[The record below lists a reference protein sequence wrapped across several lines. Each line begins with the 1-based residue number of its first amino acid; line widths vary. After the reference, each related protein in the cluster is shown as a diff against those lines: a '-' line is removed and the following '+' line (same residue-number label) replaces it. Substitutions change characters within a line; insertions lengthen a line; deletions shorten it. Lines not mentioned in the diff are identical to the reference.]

1 MTIPLT
7 AARGAVE
14 FRPPAL
20 YPKDGDG
27 HFKKRDRDVII
38 LIRVPTMYERD
49 SFASALVRGGVVH
62 HGPKEIRHLLLAGV
76 QVLYPPEQ
84 FDSIRADLEE
94 LWAVTDEEQKVQRLQ
109 MERLAELLDVEPG
122 KKPPSQKEIE
132 KELEKIVAEVK
143 MDAGKRIR
151 VFAQQQ
157 HVMASYAPLQAVF
170 ADLAEQDARRSW
182 LQAEVYVTGWR
193 VENRSSEDDKVLEHQ
208 PDGNGRGG
216 LKKHEAEYLRGQI
229 GQDAW
234 LEVSEFI
241 TALHGLDGDEEK
253 NLASLLAS
261 MSAQIGSTPPGSKA
275 SSESG
280 DSTDEPTSP
289 TRATGSRKTTGS
301 SSNSTKRSGTKRGKS
316 GPGRTGKASST
327 SP

>member
-1 MTIPLT
+1 MAIPLT
-7 AARGAVE
+7 AARAPAE

-20 YPKDGDG
+20 YPKDNDG
-27 HFKKRDRDVII
+27 HFKKRPRDVII

-62 HGPKEIRHLLLAGV
+62 HGPKQIRALLLAGV
-76 QVLYPPEQ
+76 QVLYPAEQ
-84 FDSIRADLEE
+84 FDTIRADLEE
-94 LWAVTDEEQKVQRLQ
+94 LWAVNDEEQKVQQLQ
-109 MERLAELLDVEPG
+109 TERLVELLDVEPG
-122 KKPPSQKEIE
+122 TKPPGPKEIE
-132 KELEKIVAEVK
+132 TELNKIVADVK
-143 MDAGKRIR
+143 MDPAKRIR

-157 HVMASYAPLQAVF
+157 HVMASYEPLQAVF

-193 VENRSSEDDKVLEHQ
+193 VENREDEADTFLQHQ

-216 LKKHEAEYLRGQI
+216 LKKHEAEYLRAQI

-234 LEVSEFI
+234 MEISEFI

-253 NLASLLAS
+253 NLASLLVS
-261 MSAQIGSTPPGSKA
+261 MSAQIGSTPTESKA
-275 SSESG
+275 SSENG
-280 DSTDEPTSP
+280 ASTDGPISP
-289 TRATGSRKTTGS
+289 TRAAGSRRTTGS
-301 SSNSTKRSGTKRGKS
+301 SSNSTKRSGTKRAKS
-316 GPGRTGKASST
+316 GTGPTAKASST